1 MQQRQDIMA
10 ATKGQTV
17 QKNDIA
23 GAQPVFVQQNPDD
36 PVPTPVD
43 VPPTPQTVGFYQ
55 PQPQRHH
62 SVEGEQIVE
71 KQEFMEP
78 QGIALDQ
85 ESTMQA
91 MSGMRIRNP
100 TEIAAQAA
108 NLLGFKKARLADPPI
123 KIDPNVDYRNVVAY
137 QPQMEAAQQVV
148 ESIQQATKEINGG
161 TFPENMGNVFSGPLS
176 AAQTLPDLNQ
186 VVLDAVAILGE
197 SEAASYFH
205 TSVAIIR
212 KWIAGTQLPNTKHLQ
227 ILLSDPE
234 AQKIPEVKSAVE
246 CFVRCNVETGD
257 YFFTGGKP
265 KVPVMI
271 GMCVKGDISQAVHW
285 AHMFLIKHWDCN
297 YGQKGD
303 TIIDV
308 ARNQIVDWF
317 LETTNE
323 YLLMLDSDVIPPIGN
338 ALWFR
343 DHTKWVN
350 TRETSAS
357 FDIMQRLLSHGKD
370 FVGGSYAGRATGMP
384 MINQSDLNPRPG
396 TNDKEVAARI
406 RKGQARGLIEQE
418 WVPGGCMMIR
428 RNVFEAIKKRFP
440 NLAPKAQKASSG
452 AGSTTTI
459 R

>member
-1 MQQRQDIMA
+1 MSDQNEAVKSRFEAANAALREQKVSHLFETNTPKGDPNWRPAREGDQAETITSNVPNAGTISDPRLRQQIAIDNQKAQMQQRQDIMA

-123 KIDPNVDYRNVVAY
+123 KIDPNIDYRNVVAY
-137 QPQMEAAQQVV
+137 QPQIEARAVCGV
-148 ESIQQATKEINGG
+148 YPTSDERNHGG

-186 VVLDAVAILGE
+186 VVSMRLRSLVKAKPRAIFTRALRSFANG
-197 SEAASYFH
+197 SQGRNYQIRSIFRSY
-205 TSVAIIR
+205 
-212 KWIAGTQLPNTKHLQ
+212 
-227 ILLSDPE
+227 
-234 AQKIPEVKSAVE
+234 
-246 CFVRCNVETGD
+246 
-257 YFFTGGKP
+257 
-265 KVPVMI
+265 
-271 GMCVKGDISQAVHW
+271 
-285 AHMFLIKHWDCN
+285 
-297 YGQKGD
+297 
-303 TIIDV
+303 
-308 ARNQIVDWF
+308 
-317 LETTNE
+317 
-323 YLLMLDSDVIPPIGN
+323 
-338 ALWFR
+338 
-343 DHTKWVN
+343 
-350 TRETSAS
+350 
-357 FDIMQRLLSHGKD
+357 
-370 FVGGSYAGRATGMP
+370 
-384 MINQSDLNPRPG
+384 
-396 TNDKEVAARI
+396 
-406 RKGQARGLIEQE
+406 
-418 WVPGGCMMIR
+418 
-428 RNVFEAIKKRFP
+428 
-440 NLAPKAQKASSG
+440 
-452 AGSTTTI
+452 
-459 R
+459 